1 MLFLEILVAVSAIGF
16 VLFIIG
22 RYIYKR
28 KKGTYMGECEN
39 CSKNISK
46 GLKKIRK
53 ELDEEHNCCCNK

>member
-1 MLFLEILVAVSAIGF
+1 MLFLEILVAVSAISF